1 MKDIEDLFEEKT
13 SICDDVW
20 LLSLI
25 LLMFSNNDTKSK
37 TIINIYI
44 NGDKVGE

>member
-1 MKDIEDLFEEKT
+1 MKDIEDLFEEKI
-13 SICDDVW
+13 SICDDFW

-25 LLMFSNNDTKSK
+25 LLMFLNYDDKSK
-37 TIINIYI
+37 TVINIYI